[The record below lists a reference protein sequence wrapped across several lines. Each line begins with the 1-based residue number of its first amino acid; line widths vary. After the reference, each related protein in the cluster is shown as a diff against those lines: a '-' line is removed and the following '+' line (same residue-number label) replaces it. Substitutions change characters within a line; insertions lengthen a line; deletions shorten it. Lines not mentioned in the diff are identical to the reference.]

1 MWCRRAIQGSS
12 AAVYVAMPDFVGWF
26 GAKRAIRM
34 VPSMFSPRALA
45 PAPEMAR
52 AARHPET
59 SDWMTPSQ
67 VTLDARAWPASPSA
81 RARAWASGSQTIP
94 ETSRI
99 GRSNYRLAGQKSLE
113 RDVPVVL
120 VVGRI
125 DNSPRIGIQIDE
137 RLLTDPPAEL
147 NAVRNAG
154 ISGFPA

>member
-1 MWCRRAIQGSS
+1 M
-12 AAVYVAMPDFVGWF
+12 
-26 GAKRAIRM
+26 
-34 VPSMFSPRALA
+34 
-45 PAPEMAR
+45 
-52 AARHPET
+52 
-59 SDWMTPSQ
+59 
-67 VTLDARAWPASPSA
+67 LDELQR
-81 RARAWASGSQTIP
+81 
-94 ETSRI
+94 TSRI

-147 NAVRNAG
+147 DAVRNAG

>member
-1 MWCRRAIQGSS
+1 MAGFPERARPCLVDERIQGGCKCMGLGI
-12 AAVYVAMPDFVGWF
+12 ADDPGDIM
-26 GAKRAIRM
+26 
-34 VPSMFSPRALA
+34 
-45 PAPEMAR
+45 
-52 AARHPET
+52 
-59 SDWMTPSQ
+59 
-67 VTLDARAWPASPSA
+67 LDELQR
-81 RARAWASGSQTIP
+81 
-94 ETSRI
+94 TSRI

-147 NAVRNAG
+147 DAVRNAG